1 MFSVRQRLIRFFD
14 WLAAPARMKLRL
26 FLEGNLIGILT
37 GFVIAAFRWLLVLS
51 EEALPRLYA
60 FLAEHPAWTLAWA
73 GVLAVIGYILYR
85 IVRHEPMTSGSG
97 IPQIEGIHA
106 GEMQMNRERVLAR

>member
-1 MFSVRQRLIRFFD
+1 MFSLTQRILQLLD
-14 WLAAPARMKLRL
+14 WLSAPSRMKLRL

-60 FLAEHPAWTLAWA
+60 FLAVHPLWALAWA
-73 GVLAVIGYILYR
+73 GVLAVIGYVLYR
-85 IVRHEPMTSGSG
+85 KKIY
-97 IPQIEGIHA
+97 IK
-106 GEMQMNRERVLAR
+106 L